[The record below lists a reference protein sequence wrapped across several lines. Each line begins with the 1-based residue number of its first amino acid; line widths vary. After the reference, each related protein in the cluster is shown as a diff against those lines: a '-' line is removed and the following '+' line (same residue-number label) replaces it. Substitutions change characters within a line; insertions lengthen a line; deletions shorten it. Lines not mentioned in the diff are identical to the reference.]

1 MLVHAPVTAKAPPRN
16 KSTPGSPA
24 PVFHSPFAPLASL
37 DLPIGQAAAQVDL
50 PPHSRPG
57 GAGAIDLPPHSR
69 SGSAARAGDPGK
81 SLTRGGAGA
90 IDLPPHSRSGSAA
103 RPGGAGA
110 IDTATPLAA
119 GPTGPARA
127 VVRLERKHR
136 RGKEVTVVE
145 KLGLSAE
152 ELEIWCRDLKR
163 TLGCGGGV
171 EQAAIVLQ
179 GDFRTRLP
187 DALGKLGVRRVTV
200 SG

>member
-1 MLVHAPVTAKAPPRN
+1 MLVHAPVTVKAPPRN

-24 PVFHSPFAPLASL
+24 PAFHSPFAQLASL
-37 DLPIGQAAAQVDL
+37 DLPIGQAAAQVD
-50 PPHSRPG
+50 PS
-57 GAGAIDLPPHSR
+57 
-69 SGSAARAGDPGK
+69 
-81 SLTRGGAGA
+81 
-90 IDLPPHSRSGSAA
+90 PHSRSGSAA
-103 RPGGAGA
+103 RPGDPGKSLTRGEAGV

-145 KLGLSAE
+145 KLGLSTE

-171 EQAAIVLQ
+171 EEAAIVLQ